1 MHILIANNSPSFRK
15 EAREMIETIPFVSIV
30 EEAKSGKEAIE
41 FVKKHHPDVVLMDIV
56 MSGMSGIEATRL
68 VKEIS
73 PETKVI
79 VITAYD
85 NEEFQKQSIEAGADF
100 FLRKEE
106 LNPDTLMECFKNDQ
120 IPMNNDQ

>member
-1 MHILIANNSPSFRK
+1 MIELRVLVVNNSPSFRK

-41 FVKKHHPDVVLMDIV
+41 FVKKHRPDVVLMDIV
-56 MSGMSGIEATRL
+56 MPEMSGIEATRL
-68 VKEIS
+68 IKEIS

-85 NEEFQKQSIEAGADF
+85 NAEFQKQSIEAGADLF
-100 FLRKEE
+100 IRKEE
-106 LNPDTLMECFKNDQ
+106 LNSDSLREYLEKLFKSQ
-120 IPMNNDQ
+120 